1 MKTGFISTLSLTSAS
16 RGSIMEQSVA
26 LAKLQTEVSSG
37 RKYDVGLDLG
47 IGTGEAISMR
57 SEFENLNTIVDTNG
71 LVKSRLDVTETG
83 MLNVRDSAQTMLATL
98 VSSIGSETGR
108 EVTIA
113 EAKNNL
119 EQLVATLNTSFSGTY
134 LFAGI
139 NVGETP
145 ITDYYATGS
154 ANKTAV
160 DTTFMA
166 EFGMAQNNAGLNS
179 VTAAQMQSYL
189 DGAFANEFDSPGNW
203 NANWSTA
210 TDQEMVNRISTSETI
225 ETSISAN
232 IDPMRKLAMAFTMVA
247 DLGGENM
254 TQNTFDVVLNKAVSM
269 LGEAI
274 GELNSSIGQVGNAQ
288 ARVARASDKLSLQ
301 TDLINERI
309 LALENVN
316 TTEVS
321 VLLSNAVTQL
331 EVTYA
336 VTSRMQGMSLLN
348 YL

>member
-1 MKTGFISTLSLTSAS
+1 
-16 RGSIMEQSVA
+16 
-26 LAKLQTEVSSG
+26 
-37 RKYDVGLDLG
+37 
-47 IGTGEAISMR
+47 
-57 SEFENLNTIVDTNG
+57 
-71 LVKSRLDVTETG
+71 
-83 MLNVRDSAQTMLATL
+83 
-98 VSSIGSETGR
+98 
-108 EVTIA
+108 
-113 EAKNNL
+113 
-119 EQLVATLNTSFSGTY
+119 
-134 LFAGI
+134 
-139 NVGETP
+139 
-145 ITDYYATGS
+145 
-154 ANKTAV
+154 
-160 DTTFMA
+160 
-166 EFGMAQNNAGLNS
+166 
-179 VTAAQMQSYL
+179 
-189 DGAFANEFDSPGNW
+189 
-203 NANWSTA
+203 
-210 TDQEMVNRISTSETI
+210 
-225 ETSISAN
+225 
-232 IDPMRKLAMAFTMVA
+232 MAFTMVA
-247 DLGGENM
+247 DLGGEIM